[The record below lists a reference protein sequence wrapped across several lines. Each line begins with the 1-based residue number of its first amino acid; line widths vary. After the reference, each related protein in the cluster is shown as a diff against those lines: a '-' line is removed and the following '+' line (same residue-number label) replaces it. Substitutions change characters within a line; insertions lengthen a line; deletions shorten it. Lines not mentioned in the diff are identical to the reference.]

1 MHRCQ
6 CKNIINNR
14 QNGMSP
20 LGLTVSPEKYNI
32 GKAQDK
38 GFKIAFINILK
49 IDKNLWINPLM
60 KSEKANKQKM
70 VRNE

>member
-1 MHRCQ
+1 MYRCQ

-20 LGLTVSPEKYNI
+20 LGLTVGPEKYNI

-38 GFKIAFINILK
+38 GFKIAFINILR
-49 IDKNLWINPLM
+49 IDKNL
-60 KSEKANKQKM
+60 
-70 VRNE
+70 